1 MIAFTSQVRGLI
13 PLATTIMV
21 GMLVASC
28 APVATA
34 PQQVQSNLPNVTY
47 RYSADQDLV
56 QANQSAASYCTPY
69 QSVPRA
75 KMFSTDPDGSKTV
88 VFECVRVAIVPVP
101 LPVSPQTYNPNLI
114 YSFRSDQELVDASR
128 SAQSYCL
135 SNGAEQVISTIGT
148 SASGLRTI
156 TFQCVPH

>member
-1 MIAFTSQVRGLI
+1 MIAFTSPVRGLI
-13 PLATTIMV
+13 PLATTIVV

-28 APVATA
+28 APVMTA
-34 PQQVQSNLPNVTY
+34 PQQVQSNLPSVTY
-47 RYSADQDLV
+47 RYTADQDLV

-69 QSVPRA
+69 QSLPRA

-88 VFECVRVAIVPVP
+88 VFECIRVGMAPQP
-101 LPVSPQTYNPNLI
+101 LPAAPQSYNPNLI

-128 SAQSYCL
+128 SAQTYCVN
-135 SNGAEQVISTIGT
+135 NGAEQVISTIGT
-148 SASGLRTI
+148 SVTGLRTI